1 MFVMLFSF
9 VFFRQAYL
17 FVNRLLGN
25 SFMGVTLAYPMGW
38 VVCSVLMVLFYW
50 RSVSK
55 GRS

>member
-1 MFVMLFSF
+1 MLFSF

-38 VVCSVLMVLFYW
+38 VVCSVLMVLFYR